1 VHLMVRF
8 TGSWL
13 LILALLLMAAC
24 DQAADST
31 AEATRE
37 ATPEVTTQAAGT
49 PEVTAGATEDAAEA
63 TGTPEVT
70 SAAEDDPITETPAV
84 TPLVDD
90 TATEIVSVS
99 AGGEYYIAVLGS
111 FETMPEGVPAPPA
124 GSRWFAVTA
133 TLANQTGAAVSVSA
147 ERLTL
152 IDAEGERYAP
162 EAPDEFTQPPLVGAA
177 LTEGTSVLG
186 LARFAL
192 PEEAEAALLEWC
204 PAEDCDQPLQAV
216 VPSDG

>member
-1 VHLMVRF
+1 MHLMARLM
-8 TGSWL
+8 GSWL
-13 LILALLLMAAC
+13 LILPLLLAAC
-24 DQAADST
+24 DQDSDST
-31 AEATRE
+31 PE
-37 ATPEVTTQAAGT
+37 ATPEVTPEAVTQAAVT
-49 PEVTAGATEDAAEA
+49 PEITPGVTDDAEA

-70 SAAEDDPITETPAV
+70 SAAEDDPITETPAA

-147 ERLTL
+147 ESLTL

-192 PEEAEAALLEWC
+192 PEGAEAALLEWC